1 MFAIPGI
8 CALVVFVL
16 ARPQEFFEVLQ
27 KIPLLY
33 IFCAAAIGGFAV
45 DLRLR
50 RVALVPAPTFKWIMM
65 LFFWGCICDAVKIP
79 DQLVASVVDLGIL
92 LTLYLTIAHGA
103 QGFRAFQVIAA
114 TLMATCL
121 FITVVCVHQ
130 SVQPREC
137 IAIDET
143 HPSEGQPDG
152 RDCEEMDDCFGP
164 GAEPGAEYIC
174 ERVGLLKTFSI
185 EDRIRYRGELQDP
198 NEVALVVTAGGA
210 TLLIAFA
217 LRRRNAP
224 WTIGAMIGVP
234 LVVWCVLASQ
244 SRGGIVAMALVGGA
258 YFVKKIGP
266 AGIGIG
272 AGLAVPMMALA
283 GRSGEDAD
291 MSTQLRYEAWDA
303 GLDMFKHSPIFG
315 VGTRQYGDYFFLT
328 AHNSYV
334 LTLAEMGMI
343 GMVLFVSV
351 LVLNVKMLYVGVR
364 TLNDVPGAA
373 AARTWGLALLA
384 GFGGI
389 LFQIFTL
396 SFAYHAMLW
405 IYFGLAGAWAS
416 SVKAHKPDFD
426 VKLTWRDLFFIV
438 VGCVLF
444 TFIVLPIYLHLKGV

>member
-1 MFAIPGI
+1 VFAIPGI

-50 RVALVPAPTFKWIMM
+50 RLKLVPAPTFKWMVM
-65 LFFWGCICDAVKIP
+65 LVVWGITCDAVKIP
-79 DQLVASVVDLGIL
+79 DQIVSSAIDLGIL
-92 LTLYLTIAHGA
+92 LVLYTTIAHGA
-103 QGFRAFQVIAA
+103 QSFRAFQVVAA

-130 SVQPREC
+130 STQPREC

-152 RDCEEMDDCFGP
+152 RDCEEMDDCYTP

-217 LRRRNAP
+217 LRRRNAG
-224 WTIGAMIGVP
+224 WTLAALIGVP
-234 LVVWCVLASQ
+234 LVMWCVIASQ
-244 SRGGIVAMALVGGA
+244 SRGGIVAMGFVAGA
-258 YFVKKIGP
+258 YFIKRFGI
-266 AGIGIG
+266 AGAAAG
-272 AGLAVPMMALA
+272 AALAFPMMALG

-343 GMVLFVSV
+343 GMVLFVSI
-351 LVLNVKMLYVGVR
+351 LVLNVKMLLVGVR
-364 TLNDVPGAA
+364 ELTGVPGAA

-416 SVKAHKPDFD
+416 SVKHHKPDFD

-444 TFIVLPIYLHLKGV
+444 AFIVLPIYLHLKGV